1 MKNIKVYAVI
11 LCLAITALVSA
22 AFIKINRVKPAIITG
37 EDGFAVVEL
46 FTSEGCSSCPPAD
59 ELLAKVQKE
68 TAGKP
73 VYILAYHVDYWNR
86 LGWKDVFS
94 KAEYSQRQSAYSK
107 WLKLSGVYTPQA
119 VVNGL
124 TEFVGSAQG
133 TLHNAINTGLKKE
146 AKARVTLSNVVIN
159 GHNATLKYNA
169 TGYTDNTT
177 LQLALVQKNAVT
189 NVKSGENG
197 GHTLSH
203 IQIVT
208 NFKSIPLG
216 KNKEGESSI
225 ALPGTFSAPGYELI
239 AFIQNAGTGEIT
251 GATRAPFSTTVTA
264 SN

>member
-1 MKNIKVYAVI
+1 MKNIRLYAI
-11 LCLAITALVSA
+11 TLGLAIMALVSA
-22 AFIKINRVKPAIITG
+22 AFINKNRVKPAIITG
-37 EDGFAVVEL
+37 GDGFAVVEL

-59 ELLAKVQKE
+59 ELLARVQKE

-94 KAEYSQRQSAYSK
+94 KAEYSQRQSTYSK

-119 VVNGL
+119 VVNGQ

-133 TLHNAINTGLKKE
+133 TLNNAINTGLKKE

-159 GHNATLKYNA
+159 GYNATLKYNA
-169 TGYTDNTT
+169 TGYTNNTT

-203 IQIVT
+203 IQIVN

-216 KNKEGESSI
+216 KNKEGESNI
-225 ALPGTFSAPGYELI
+225 ALPGTFSAQGYELI
-239 AFIQNAGTGEIT
+239 GFIQNTDTGEIT
-251 GATRAPFSTTVTA
+251 GATRAPFPTTVTA

>member
-1 MKNIKVYAVI
+1 MKKIKTFSVALCITIMAV
-11 LCLAITALVSA
+11 ALA
-22 AFIKINRVKPAIITG
+22 AFINKNKVKPAIITG
-37 EDGFAVVEL
+37 GDGFAVVEL

-59 ELLAKVQKE
+59 ELLARVQKE

-94 KAEYSQRQSAYSK
+94 KAEYSQRQSTYSK
-107 WLKLSGVYTPQA
+107 WLKLSGVYTPQTI
-119 VVNGL
+119 VNGQI
-124 TEFVGSAQG
+124 EFVGSAQG
-133 TLHNAINTGLKKE
+133 TLNNAINAGLKKE
-146 AKARVTLSNVVIN
+146 AKARITLSNVVVN
-159 GHNATLKYNA
+159 GHNATIKYNA
-169 TGYTDNTT
+169 MGYTDNTT

-203 IQIVT
+203 IQIVN

-216 KNKEGESSI
+216 KNKEGESGI

-239 AFIQNAGTGEIT
+239 AFIQNNATGEIT
-251 GATRAPFSTTVTA
+251 GATRAAFPTTVTA